1 MSNIYFFKMSDVII
15 KPTFI
20 DSPRNLFLRDLHLAF
35 AQGDVSAI
43 CASISE
49 KIHWQIIG
57 RRKLGEIENRNI
69 DSIKRTSCK
78 VEQLII
84 VSIIETGQEACVS
97 GSICFVNKSQFM
109 FANVFRFKQLWGT
122 KIESIDT
129 FMLRH

>member
-1 MSNIYFFKMSDVII
+1 MSDVII

-35 AQGDVSAI
+35 AHGEVSSI

-57 RRKLGEIENRNI
+57 RKKLGEIENREI
-69 DSIKRTSCK
+69 DGNTIRRCK

-84 VSIIETGQEACVS
+84 DSILEDGQESCVS
-97 GSICFVNKSQFM
+97 GSVCFVNKSQFS
-109 FANVFRFKQLWGT
+109 FANIFRFKETWGT
-122 KIESIDT
+122 KIESINT
-129 FMLRH
+129 FLLKHA